1 MHVTNIAG
9 TLPCSRAKQHNLMSS
24 DNYKFVIDITVANE
38 LQYLVLAEGKI
49 SKILLI
55 VINIINH
62 YGHSR
67 NYQYKK

>member
-1 MHVTNIAG
+1 
-9 TLPCSRAKQHNLMSS
+9 MSS
-24 DNYKFVIDITVANE
+24 DNYKFVVDITVANE

-55 VINIINH
+55 VIINR
-62 YGHSR
+62 SK

>member
-1 MHVTNIAG
+1 MTNVVG
-9 TLPCSRAKQHNLMSS
+9 TLACSRAKQHNLMSS
-24 DNYKFVIDITVANE
+24 DNYKFVVDITVANE

-55 VINIINH
+55 VIIN
-62 YGHSR
+62 HSR